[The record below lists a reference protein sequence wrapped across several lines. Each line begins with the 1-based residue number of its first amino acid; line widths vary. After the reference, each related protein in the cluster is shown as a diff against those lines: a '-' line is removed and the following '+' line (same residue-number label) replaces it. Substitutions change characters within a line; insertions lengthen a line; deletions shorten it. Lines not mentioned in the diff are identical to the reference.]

1 MNEMREVE
9 RRKLNIVEGLILS
22 AIIALVG
29 ATLYQAKQMVLVQTT
44 VEFTR
49 DDIKGLREQLA
60 NVPALEQRMSRAEV
74 KVEALEEQ
82 QKELR
87 AMRGLK

>member
-9 RRKLNIVEGLILS
+9 RRKLNIVEGLILT